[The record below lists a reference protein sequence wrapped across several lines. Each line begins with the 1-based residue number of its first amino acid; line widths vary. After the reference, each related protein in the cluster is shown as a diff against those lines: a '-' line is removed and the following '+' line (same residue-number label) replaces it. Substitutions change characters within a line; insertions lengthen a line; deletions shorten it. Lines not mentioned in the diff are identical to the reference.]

1 MIIGVPKEIKQQESR
16 VAMTP
21 AGVDALVAHGHKV
34 IIEKGAGKGAGFI
47 DEAYASVGAELVNS
61 AADVWGNSEMIVK
74 VKEPL
79 PQEYKYFRK
88 DLVIFTYLHLAP
100 EPELT
105 RALMEKKVVAI
116 AYETVQKMDGSL
128 PLLTPMSEIAG
139 RMSVQV
145 GATYLEKI
153 HGGKGVLLDGVAG
166 VPPASVVVLG
176 AGTVGTN
183 AVKRAVGIGARVTV
197 IDINIDRLRY
207 LSDIFGN
214 EIETLYSNR
223 FNIMEAVKNADLVVG
238 SVLIPGAKAPKI
250 LTEDMVKSMKPGSVI
265 VDVAIDQGGCV
276 ETIEHPTTHDN
287 PVIVKHGVLHYAVA
301 NIPGVVPRTSTLA
314 LTNATLPYILKIAN
328 KGWKQAVIED
338 KALAKGVNVVEGK
351 VTYAAVAEAH
361 NLPYYSLEEIINN
374 CTYRPMNL

>member
-21 AGVDALVAHGHKV
+21 AGVDALVADGHKV
-34 IIEKGAGKGAGFI
+34 IIEKGAGEGAGFL

-61 AADVWGNSEMIVK
+61 AADVWENSEMIVK

-116 AYETVQKMDGSL
+116 AYETVQKTDGSL
-128 PLLTPMSEIAG
+128 PLLIPMSEIAG

-153 HGGKGVLLDGVAG
+153 QGGKGVLLDGVAG

-176 AGTVGTN
+176 AGTVGTS

-197 IDINIDRLRY
+197 VDINIERLRY
-207 LSDIFGN
+207 LADIFRN

-276 ETIEHPTTHDN
+276 ETIEHPRTHDN
-287 PVIVKHGVLHYAVA
+287 PVFVKHGVLHYAVA

-338 KALAKGVNVVEGK
+338 KALAKGVNVVKGK

-374 CTYRPMNL
+374 

>member
-16 VAMTP
+16 VAITP
-21 AGVDALVAHGHKV
+21 AGVDALAAHGHKV
-34 IIEKGAGKGAGFI
+34 IIEKGAGEGAGFT
-47 DEAYASVGAELVNS
+47 DEAYASAGAELANCP
-61 AADVWGNSEMIVK
+61 ADVWGSSEMIVK

-88 DLVIFTYLHLAP
+88 DLVVFTYLHLAP

-116 AYETVQKMDGSL
+116 AYETVQKADGSL

-145 GATYLEKI
+145 GASYLEKI

-176 AGTVGTN
+176 AGTVGTS
-183 AVKRAVGIGARVTV
+183 AVKRASGIGARVTV
-197 IDINIDRLRY
+197 VDINIDRLRY

-223 FNIMEAVKNADLVVG
+223 FNIMEAVKNADLVIG

-287 PVIVKHGVLHYAVA
+287 PVFVKHGVLHYAVA
-301 NIPGVVPRTSTLA
+301 NIPGIVPRTSTLA
-314 LTNATLPYILKIAN
+314 LTNATLPYVLKIAS
-328 KGWKQAVIED
+328 KGWRKAVVED

-351 VTYAAVAEAH
+351 VTYAAVAKAH
-361 NLPYYSLEEIINN
+361 NLPYYSLNEIVGS
-374 CTYRPMNL
+374 